1 VHFIKIFRENWRDLN
16 WKNLLLP
23 FSFYIFLLQPNL
35 ILLSASRS
43 FKYIVSVPS
52 EPQNGTSLSFG
63 MARSRSLFRI
73 RGPLYHG
80 SLTMAG
86 ARLIASAGLTNR
98 GLLSD
103 QLRPVDG
110 RFKLTTTMKTTFG
123 ICGSGTC
130 STASHLYDRIVYIRF
145 HVNGMHIARHKLVN
159 TGNTL
164 MYR

>member
-1 VHFIKIFRENWRDLN
+1 LEKFIATF
-16 WKNLLLP
+16 
-23 FSFYIFLLQPNL
+23 FLLYFPFATKSDFT
-35 ILLSASRS
+35 LSFTQLQIHCLSTERAAEWHEFEFR
-43 FKYIVSVPS
+43 
-52 EPQNGTSLSFG
+52 NGT
-63 MARSRSLFRI
+63 I
-73 RGPLYHG
+73 TIVIPHTGPLYHG

-164 MYR
+164 IYR